1 MSNGRNHRLFDQTS
15 DGKIQRGDI
24 VEVWDDPKKRIYG
37 VFALMG
43 QIEGQTVYSMT
54 TFEPTGEQ
62 RRVTCFRH
70 NIRFVARM
78 KEEDE

>member
-1 MSNGRNHRLFDQTS
+1 MSDRRSHRLFHQTS

-24 VEVWDDPKKRIYG
+24 VEVWDDPKKKIYG
-37 VFALMG
+37 VFDCMG
-43 QIEGQTVYSMT
+43 QIEGQTVYSMR
-54 TFEPTGEQ
+54 TFEPTGEE

-78 KEEDE
+78 KEEG